1 MYGMKTIA
9 ALVIG
14 GALLAAP
21 LMAEVK
27 IGYIDSARIFAEY
40 KGTADAQ
47 RTFDEEVVTWEAQ
60 AQTMKVELDS
70 LDQEYERQSLMM
82 SDAKKAERQQQI
94 LQKRQEYESFVQSV
108 WGPQGRLATKN
119 SELVAPIVE
128 KINIILEK
136 LGEEEGYTLVL
147 DASVGGIVYA
157 TDGIDLTTQV
167 LEELNEGVQ

>member
-1 MYGMKTIA
+1 MHGMKTIA

-14 GALLAAP
+14 IALLATP
-21 LMAEVK
+21 LLAEVK

-60 AQTMKVELDS
+60 AQKMKVELDS
-70 LDQEYERQSLMM
+70 LSQEYERQSMMM
-82 SDAKKAERQQQI
+82 SETKKTERQQEI
-94 LQKRQEYESFVQSV
+94 MLKNQEYETFVQSV
-108 WGPQGRLATKN
+108 WGPQGKLANKN

-128 KINIILEK
+128 KINVILEK
-136 LGEEEGYTLVL
+136 LGDEEGYTLVL

-157 TDGIDLTTQV
+157 ADGIDLTTQV
-167 LEELNEGVQ
+167 LDKLNEGVQ